1 MMSFVGGVP
10 NNGQNSNPKPNG
22 GLLASWTP
30 GTSRADFVVAKD
42 GSGTHTTINEALAA
56 LARMGQ
62 RRPPRAIIYV
72 KSGVYNE
79 KVQIGRRM
87 KNVMLVGDGMDKTI
101 ITGSRSVLDGSTT
114 LTSATFGNFDPKN
127 HILN

>member
-1 MMSFVGGVP
+1 M
-10 NNGQNSNPKPNG
+10 
-22 GLLASWTP
+22 
-30 GTSRADFVVAKD
+30 VAKD

-56 LARMGQ
+56 LARMGH
-62 RRPPRAIIYV
+62 RRPQRAIIYV

-114 LTSATFGNFDPKN
+114 LTSATFGNFDPKK
-127 HILN
+127 HTLNLTYN